1 VSHSQHLRTIGLPLN
16 PGESGNALCEELKYD
31 AEGQLLTGSLMD
43 SLVPTALEM
52 PAWRIAHPEPLL
64 LSPLAA

>member
-1 VSHSQHLRTIGLPLN
+1 VRVEGQVLGSAAQGI
-16 PGESGNALCEELKYD
+16 GNALCEELQYD
-31 AEGQLLTGSLMD
+31 AEEQLLTGSLMD

-52 PAWRIAHPEPLL
+52 PALRIAHPEPLL

>member
-1 VSHSQHLRTIGLPLN
+1 MRVEGQVLGSAVQGI
-16 PGESGNALCEELKYD
+16 GNALGEELKYD

-52 PAWRIAHPEPLL
+52 PALRIAHTETLL

>member
-1 VSHSQHLRTIGLPLN
+1 VIGEGQVL
-16 PGESGNALCEELKYD
+16 GSAAQGIGNALCEELKYD
-31 AEGQLLTGSLMD
+31 AEGPWLTGSVMD

-52 PAWRIAHPEPLL
+52 PAWRMAHTETLR